1 MNSHPA
7 PAPSKDGLSL
17 LGHNY
22 QSPHALE
29 PMLCNKRSHHNEKL
43 HTATGE
49 EPHPT
54 ASREQ
59 PTQQQRCSTDIN
71 NIIFFKK
78 GF

>member
-1 MNSHPA
+1 
-7 PAPSKDGLSL
+7 
-17 LGHNY
+17 
-22 QSPHALE
+22 
-29 PMLCNKRSHHNEKL
+29 MLCNKRSHHNEKL